1 MEIRLRHVLV
11 VEDSENDLELMLDVL
26 EEHKLANKIAVARD
40 GEEALA
46 YIFKSGK
53 WKDRESGNPTL
64 VLLDLKLP
72 KKNGLEVLKEIRG
85 NKLTANIP
93 VVILTSSKEE
103 QDVYEGYRL
112 GTNAYVVKPVG
123 FEDFA
128 RAVKTLGIFW
138 ALINQPPGNK

>member
-40 GEEALA
+40 GAEALA

-64 VLLDLKLP
+64 ILLDLKLP
-72 KKNGLEVLKEIRG
+72 KRNGLEVLKEIRG
-85 NKLTANIP
+85 KELTANIP

-123 FEDFA
+123 FDDFA